1 MAPGWSTK
9 AYTQQN
15 KSVAL
20 NLHVSVN
27 DAQVYAGRIQ
37 QLLILALRTPQQVEM
52 ALKVLT

>member
-20 NLHVSVN
+20 NLHVSVI
-27 DAQVYAGRIQ
+27 DAQFDVGW
-37 QLLILALRTPQQVEM
+37 
-52 ALKVLT
+52 VL